1 MPQPTN
7 TNKSISSLP
16 RGLNSQV
23 VARPTVSFSRR
34 QAATS
39 GLTAQSFAADGSNVT
54 TGEIDPSVLPL
65 ASSSTPG
72 IVEPDNTTITVDP
85 ATGIITAVG
94 ATSTLVV
101 TDGTTTITPTG
112 MITFVGAVVTGTT
125 PNAVVTITGGGSGTV
140 TSVGLS
146 LPAEF
151 TVTGTPVTTSGTL
164 TATWAT
170 ESANLVFAGPSS
182 GSPATPTFRS
192 LQTAD
197 YPNNSVTY
205 AKIQQVASVSLL
217 GNPTGSTA
225 NVSGITLGSGLSF
238 SGTTLVATGSGG
250 TVTSVG
256 LSLPSIITVSGSPV
270 TTSGTLTGT
279 LATQT
284 ANTVWAGPT
293 TGAASV
299 PTFRGIVA
307 ADLPLA
313 TTSAFGAVKPDGTS
327 ITISAGVISSVSASG
342 ANPTATA
349 GPTVI
354 NGTAT
359 TFMRSDAAPAIQLGS
374 NTQKGLLQVDGTTI
388 TATSGVI
395 TATYPGSFSGFA
407 NPTASIGLTTV
418 NGTATTAMR
427 SNAAPSLSQSISPT
441 WTGSHSFSNPILGA
455 VGTTT
460 LPEYTFTGHTGDG
473 FSWQSTTNGN
483 ATSLSNGGTEFFRF
497 GKNTNGFPR
506 LSYGNSINDATSI
519 NATLASIVT
528 GGTANN
534 WVLYGEG
541 AVNSNL
547 FTFVAAT
554 TSANYQTIKGR
565 GTIASPSQPVTG
577 DFLGNYQFAGQNTT
591 GTLASTTSA
600 RFRAIVTETSTFSS
614 TAAGTDLLFGATKIG
629 TGTIVDVMRV
639 SADTGLTISSTVIA
653 NSSGV
658 LQPAAFGSET
668 ANTFLAAPSGS
679 SGTPTFRTIVAADIP
694 TAFFA
699 NPTAS
704 IGLTAVN
711 GTATTAM
718 RSDGAP
724 ALSQSISPTWSGTH
738 TFNNNIA
745 AQGGITSII
754 TGGAVTWSEFAEGAT
769 NNSMAQITTNNAGPS
784 ITHAKARGTM
794 ASSTVPVTSD
804 QLGTWNFNALTTA
817 GAFSIASTSTSARTR
832 VVLTETGTVSSSALG
847 SQYIFTCCAIGS
859 GTLTSV
865 LTMSPDVGWQ
875 FNGGTVLNNNR
886 LLQLRV
892 FTVATL
898 PAAPGDGFT
907 AYVSDATVTTFGL
920 ATVGGGTNHV
930 PVYYNSATAAWM
942 TG

>member
-1 MPQPTN
+1 MTALIGTNIAAAVVPFTTADIYASHVSTYGQGGWHEVISTTDRDAIVAARLLPGMIAYDYVHNVAYVTDATN
-7 TNKSISSLP
+7 TW
-16 RGLNSQV
+16 Q
-23 VARPTVSFSRR
+23 T
-34 QAATS
+34 
-39 GLTAQSFAADGSNVT
+39 LTW
-54 TGEIDPSVLPL
+54 
-65 ASSSTPG
+65 
-72 IVEPDNTTITVDP
+72 
-85 ATGIITAVG
+85 
-94 ATSTLVV
+94 
-101 TDGTTTITPTG
+101 
-112 MITFVGAVVTGTT
+112 
-125 PNAVVTITGGGSGTV
+125 SGTNV
-140 TSVGLS
+140 ATN
-146 LPAEF
+146 
-151 TVTGTPVTTSGTL
+151 TVVY
-164 TATWAT
+164 
-170 ESANLVFAGPSS
+170 AN
-182 GSPATPTFRS
+182 
-192 LQTAD
+192 
-197 YPNNSVTY
+197 
-205 AKIQQVASVSLL
+205 IQQASTHTLL

-225 NVSGITLGSGLSF
+225 NVSEITLGSGLSF

-279 LATQT
+279 LATQS

-293 TGAASV
+293 TGASAA
-299 PTFRGIVA
+299 PTFRGIIA

-342 ANPTATA
+342 ANPSASVGLT
-349 GPTVI
+349 TV

-359 TFMRSDAAPAIQLGS
+359 TFMRSD
-374 NTQKGLLQVDGTTI
+374 
-388 TATSGVI
+388 
-395 TATYPGSFSGFA
+395 
-407 NPTASIGLTTV
+407 
-418 NGTATTAMR
+418 
-427 SNAAPSLSQSISPT
+427 AAPSLSQSISPT

-497 GKNTNGFPR
+497 GKNTGGFPR

-639 SADTGLTISSTVIA
+639 SADTGLTINSTVIA
-653 NSSGV
+653 NASGV

-668 ANTFLAAPSGS
+668 ANTFLAAPNGS
-679 SGTPTFRTIVAADIP
+679 SGTPTFRAIVAADIP

-704 IGLTAVN
+704 VGLTAVN

-754 TGGAVTWSEFAEGAT
+754 TGGAVTWNEFAEGAT
-769 NNSMAQITTNNAGPS
+769 NNSMAQITTNNAGPI
-784 ITHAKARGTM
+784 ITHAKARGTI

-859 GTLTSV
+859 GALTSV

-875 FNGGTVLNNNR
+875 FNSGTVLNNNR